1 MDDQTVV
8 EVKDLVVHFQVLQG
22 RVPAVNGVS
31 IKIKRGKTL
40 GVVGESGCGKS
51 VTGLAIMRLLPTPPA
66 EMVRG
71 EINFHRQSTGQVID
85 IMQLHPQSAE
95 MRSIRGNDIA
105 MIFQEPMTSLTPA
118 YTIGEQIMEA
128 IVLHQKVG
136 KREARQRAI
145 QMLDRVGMPQPSRNV
160 DAYPHQLSGGMLQR
174 AMIAAALSCQPSL
187 LIADEPTTA
196 LDVTTAAQILDLMG
210 HLQEEMGMA
219 TMHVSHNLGVIAE
232 VADDVAVMYL
242 GRIVEQASVDDLF
255 YNPKHPYTQGLMHS
269 IPNIGQRQRLEP
281 IRGVVPEPDA
291 IPKGC
296 AFAPRCPHY
305 SPDTCPPIP
314 PPSVTVGPGHEVCCY
329 LLVLTDSVVKP
340 PDNRAHRW

>member
-1 MDDQTVV
+1 MIPIQPESQDDQMVI
-8 EVKDLVVHFQVLQG
+8 EVKDLAVQFAVFQG

-31 IKIKRGKTL
+31 FTVERGKTL

-51 VTGLAIMRLLPTPPA
+51 VTGLSIMHLLPTPPA
-66 EMVRG
+66 ELVGGRSSS
-71 EINFHRQSTGQVID
+71 IALSTGEVID
-85 IMQLHPQSAE
+85 ITKLSPQSAE

-105 MIFQEPMTSLTPA
+105 MIFQEPMTSMTPA

-128 IVLHQKVG
+128 IILHQKVN

-145 QMLDRVGMPQPSRNV
+145 QMLDRVGMPQPGRNV
-160 DAYPHQLSGGMLQR
+160 DSYPHQLSGGMLQR

-210 HLQEEMGMA
+210 NLQDEMGMA
-219 TMHVSHNLGVIAE
+219 IMHISHNLGVVAE
-232 VADDVAVMYL
+232 VADEVAVMYL
-242 GRIVEQASVDDLF
+242 GRIVERSSVDDLF
-255 YNPKHPYTQGLMHS
+255 YNPKHPYTRGLMHS
-269 IPNIGQRQRLEP
+269 IPQIGQHQRLEP

-296 AFAPRCPHY
+296 AFAPRCPLF
-305 SPDTCPPIP
+305 SPATCPPIVP
-314 PPSVTVGPGHEVCCY
+314 PIGNRWARARGM
-329 LLVLTDSVVKP
+329 LL
-340 PDNRAHRW
+340 